1 MSIVDVS
8 RGSGSGF
15 ALYFKQKKTLKEN
28 TKPFKE
34 SKACID

>member
-8 RGSGSGF
+8 RGSGSGS

-28 TKPFKE
+28 TKTFKE
-34 SKACID
+34 NKACVD